1 MSSTKQRKRL
11 NNFDVHET
19 LYQINLSFE
28 DYKYSNILICVFWK
42 CRVWWNS
49 HSWFHAA
56 LGWLLIP
63 FSTICSVSY
72 PRTVPCATVMFLVR

>member
-28 DYKYSNILICVFWK
+28 DYKYSNIHICVFWK

-49 HSWFHAA
+49 HSWFHVAWAGSSFPSPPSA
-56 LGWLLIP
+56 LSPTPEL
-63 FSTICSVSY
+63 SH
-72 PRTVPCATVMFLVR
+72 VPL